1 MLFSSACGVSSAVE
15 RLLYTQRVTGSNP
28 VPRTTRK
35 ALLCHSEPATTV
47 VAAQLSLSSVSGRK
61 PRYSVA
67 VKLSETLDPNQVRT
81 APFERDEPAKEWR
94 SARRDGLLPLSVLD
108 FYESTNFLSASRLA
122 GFDTEP
128 KRVVTVYIN
137 RVFGSLKECLEEA
150 DEQRRDLRNHIDRT
164 YNPLRAQRNP
174 EGEEI
179 AARKARGAFRL
190 FLIDTFGAFDA
201 VAELVALLLPGE
213 IKSLQ
218 VGRMMFTQIHDWAA
232 KPLLSPPLIVS
243 PGYPHLEKLH
253 GYIRQQVVED
263 SVGAAWFDLL
273 RLYRNKVTH
282 LGHQTWPWFGLQG
295 KDDNIYYF
303 YYFLPRSWPF
313 IAERPF
319 QLGPG
324 ESKPTQTLREHLNE
338 SLVHVDITELVDQT
352 YHRGVVLIDGC
363 IRVLFDTYRALG
375 IRQVDELALELSK
388 RHVTAFTS
396 FEPAG

>member
-1 MLFSSACGVSSAVE
+1 
-15 RLLYTQRVTGSNP
+15 
-28 VPRTTRK
+28 
-35 ALLCHSEPATTV
+35 
-47 VAAQLSLSSVSGRK
+47 
-61 PRYSVA
+61 

-137 RVFGSLKECLEEA
+137 RVFGSLKECVEEA

-164 YNPLRAQRNP
+164 YNPLRTQRNH

-201 VAELVALLLPGE
+201 VAELVALVLPGE
-213 IKSLQ
+213 IKSLH
-218 VGRMMFTQIHDWAA
+218 VGRGMFTKQIHDWAA
-232 KPLLSPPLIVS
+232 KPLLSPQLIVS
-243 PGYPHLEKLH
+243 PGRPHLEKLH
-253 GYIRQQVVED
+253 EYIRQQVVEN

-282 LGHQTWPWFGLQG
+282 LGHQTWPGVGLQG
-295 KDDNIYYF
+295 NDDNIYF
-303 YYFLPRSWPF
+303 FLPRSWPF
-313 IAERPF
+313 IAERHF
-319 QLGPG
+319 QLGPSD
-324 ESKPTQTLREHLNE
+324 SKPTQTLREHLNE

-352 YHRGVVLIDGC
+352 YHRAVALIDGC
-363 IRVLFDTYRALG
+363 VRVLLDTYRVLG
-375 IRQVDELALELSK
+375 IRQVDELALELSE
-388 RHVTAFTS
+388 HVTAFTS
-396 FEPAG
+396 FEPVG